1 MSGKQTS
8 LRHEDN
14 WGEHQIIGEPE
25 GYTYRIDVPDPKA
38 EAHFAVDLFCRTEES
53 KDTHRVPYTE
63 VTIHPD
69 GAGSDP
75 VAYVRWFKDRIVI
88 ETENHVFAT
97 YERNLL
103 DSMTQVT
110 ILVGRSGHFSRVLR
124 GEQLRQF
131 TGELIRIHIHGEPGL
146 AAMLVWSKERHRQPL
161 GHLVDPDLVRK
172 EHNVKATL

>member
-1 MSGKQTS
+1 MCCAFTRVNPLFIVYDCPGNCANLSHLAQPLSTWQEEVWFRS
-8 LRHEDN
+8 
-14 WGEHQIIGEPE
+14 EP
-25 GYTYRIDVPDPKA
+25 
-38 EAHFAVDLFCRTEES
+38 C

-63 VTIHPD
+63 VAIHPD

-75 VAYVRWFKDRIVI
+75 LAYVRWFKDRIVI
-88 ETENHVFAT
+88 ETEMHVFAT
-97 YERNLL
+97 HERNQL
-103 DSMTQVT
+103 DSMTQAT
-110 ILVGRSGHFSRVLR
+110 ILVGRSGHFSGVLR

>member
-1 MSGKQTS
+1 VANRSYSGTRTVGESTRS
-8 LRHEDN
+8 LVS
-14 WGEHQIIGEPE
+14 Q
-25 GYTYRIDVPDPKA
+25 KA
-38 EAHFAVDLFCRTEES
+38 IPTGSMFPTPRLKPTAVDLFCHTEES

-75 VAYVRWFKDRIVI
+75 LAYVRWFKDRIVI
-88 ETENHVFAT
+88 ETEMHVFAT
-97 YERNLL
+97 HERNQL

-110 ILVGRSGHFSRVLR
+110 ILVGRSGHFSGVLR
-124 GEQLRQF
+124 GEQSRQF
-131 TGELIRIHIHGEPGL
+131 TRELIRIHIHGEPGL